1 MSRRGQGEG
10 SIYQRS
16 DGRWAA
22 SFPIGRGRRKTFY
35 GATRGEVQKLLT
47 AALRNRDQGLPT
59 ASSKRLSVYLADWLQ
74 AVKPGLAPN
83 TWKNDAARVH
93 NHLIPSL
100 GSFTLAQLTP
110 DDVEAFTR
118 AKLAAGLSSQ
128 TVLHLR
134 ALLRRVLN
142 RALRHGLVLRNVAAL
157 SDPPKLV
164 KTHEQQF
171 LDVAE
176 ARAFLAAIKGDQ
188 LEALWVLAL
197 TTGLRRGEQLALHWR
212 DVDLV
217 MRTYHVT
224 GTLQRVEGELRVL
237 EPKTAASRATGQLA
251 QLGVDALVA
260 HRARQVSAGIVALP
274 SAFIF
279 TTRTGR
285 PIEPRNV
292 NRSFE
297 RLLKRHGLKRIRLH
311 DLRHSIGSLMLAN
324 GESPRVVMEVLRH
337 SQIAMTM
344 NVYSHVMP
352 AVTRDAMDRLDA
364 LLRVSQ

>member
-1 MSRRGQGEG
+1 MARLQG
-10 SIYQRS
+10 I
-16 DGRWAA
+16 
-22 SFPIGRGRRKTFY
+22 
-35 GATRGEVQKLLT
+35 
-47 AALRNRDQGLPT
+47 
-59 ASSKRLSVYLADWLQ
+59 
-74 AVKPGLAPN
+74 KPNLGPN
-83 TWKNDAARVH
+83 TWKNDAARVR
-93 NHLIPSL
+93 NHLVPAL

-110 DDVEAFTR
+110 EDVEAFTR

-134 ALLRRVLN
+134 ALLRRSLN

-157 SDPPKLV
+157 ADPPKLV

-212 DVDLV
+212 DVDLTV
-217 MRTYHVT
+217 RTYHVT

-237 EPKTAASRATGQLA
+237 EPKTTASRATGQLA
-251 QLGVDALVA
+251 QLAVEALLA
-260 HRARQVSAGIVALP
+260 HRQRQISAGIHALP

-297 RLLKRHGLKRIRLH
+297 RLLKRHDLKRIRLH

-352 AVTRDAMDRLDA
+352 AVTREAMDRLDA
-364 LLRVSQ
+364 LLRVPAR

>member
-10 SIYQRS
+10 SIYLRS

-22 SFPIGRGRRKTFY
+22 SFPIGHGRRKSFY
-35 GATRGEVQKLLT
+35 GATRGEVQKVLT

-59 ASSKRLSVYLADWLQ
+59 ASSKRLSVYLEDWLQ
-74 AVKPGLAPN
+74 GVKPNLGPN
-83 TWKNDAARVH
+83 SWKNDAARVH
-93 NHLIPSL
+93 NHLIPAL

-110 DDVEAFTR
+110 EDVEAFMR
-118 AKLAAGLSSQ
+118 GKLTGGLSSQ

-134 ALLRRVLN
+134 ALLRRALN

-157 SDPPKLV
+157 SDPPKLA

-176 ARAFLAAIKGDQ
+176 ARAFLAAIKGDA

-212 DVDLV
+212 DVDLTA
-217 MRTYHVT
+217 RTYHVT

-237 EPKTAASRATGQLA
+237 EPKTVTSRATGQLA
-251 QLGVDALVA
+251 VEALLA
-260 HRARQVSAGIVALP
+260 HRARQLAAGIHALP

-297 RLLKRHGLKRIRLH
+297 RLLKRHSLKRIRLH

-352 AVTRDAMDRLDA
+352 AVTREAMDRLDA
-364 LLRVSQ
+364 LLRVPAR